1 MSQLPTSP
9 FPKRGTSGPYI
20 YIWAIPRKVTYTL
33 HKKGQLIGQPIEEGE

>member
-1 MSQLPTSP
+1 MSQLLTSP
-9 FPKRGTSGPYI
+9 FPKRGTSGP